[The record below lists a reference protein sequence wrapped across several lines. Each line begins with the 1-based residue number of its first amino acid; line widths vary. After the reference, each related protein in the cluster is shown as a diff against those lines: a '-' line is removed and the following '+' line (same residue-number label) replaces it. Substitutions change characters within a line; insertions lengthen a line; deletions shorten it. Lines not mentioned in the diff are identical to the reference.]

1 MKEILMSH
9 FSLNIFRIA
18 LGLLLILGS
27 VVFSAG
33 VKAQETQNQLDK
45 ADTFAGKSKKSPNI
59 LFVVMDDVGV
69 DQMKLYGY
77 GASPEP
83 AQTPAID
90 ALAARGVVFANAWAM
105 PDCSPSR
112 ATFWEGRWPIRT
124 QVLNPIQPPDLANS
138 QVSPDEVTVPRLLR
152 KKGYISGL
160 FGKMHL
166 SGSNQDP
173 ANNPL
178 GNEVYRKLGFDHF
191 EGYLEGAPLSI
202 DTTAGGVGSSG
213 DYLCGFV
220 PNLTTNPSKGADYG
234 ACYYADNTCEVLT
247 RSPSL
252 STPGRTC
259 MERGGLLDP
268 GQASCQSTAPS
279 HLNFATQNGYY
290 TANVVINDKN
300 GNTIIYPPQDPTGRM
315 YRSTF
320 EANKAIAWIN
330 EQKLTPSRP
339 WMATVGFSSAHS
351 PWHNVPSALL
361 PENSADSDGFNCV
374 GSSSD
379 KRTLMKQMIE
389 GMDHEFERL
398 LVETGLATR
407 GIDDKLKY
415 QPEKTNTVIV
425 VVGDNG
431 SYLTVVNEPF
441 DPSRSKGTPYQ
452 TGVWV
457 PLVISGAN
465 VVAPGR
471 KVTSMVNTIDLFQLF
486 SEIAG
491 VDPREYVPRGRPL
504 DAEPMLAY
512 LTKRNQKSIRTTNF
526 TQTGDN
532 IRSSIAPPSPCVVD
546 AANVCTSFF
555 PTKAIC
561 EKNSGTWWGTGNTIE
576 VPPQQNCCGVNSYR
590 VSQSEQPYQISA
602 VMANA
607 MRDDNYKL
615 VRTITENCASPS
627 SPITTDELYLINE
640 ARTMPLLDTADRN
653 LLANGVEGLNKTD
666 KKKYNYLSMRMRQ
679 LLSTYKVCPGDGNLD
694 AIVNLKDV
702 AGWKTY
708 SVLNGGQSSW
718 FDFNYDGKTDNTDLG
733 IIYAN
738 WQKRCPQG

>member
-1 MKEILMSH
+1 MSQANR
-9 FSLNIFRIA
+9 NIFGVA
-18 LGLLLILGS
+18 LGVSLICGS
-27 VVFSAG
+27 VVCSPSIR
-33 VKAQETQNQLDK
+33 AQEAQNQLGTTDYS
-45 ADTFAGKSKKSPNI
+45 AGKRKQPPNI

-83 AQTPAID
+83 AQTPTID
-90 ALAARGVVFANAWAM
+90 ALAAKGVVFANAWAM

-112 ATFWEGRWPIRT
+112 ATFWEGRYPMRT

-138 QVSPDEVTVPRLLR
+138 QVSPDEVTVPELLR
-152 KKGYISGL
+152 KKGYINGL
-160 FGKMHL
+160 LGKMHL
-166 SGSNQDP
+166 SGSSQDS

-220 PNLTTNPSKGADYG
+220 PNLTTNQSKGADYG
-234 ACYYADNTCEVLT
+234 ACYYANDTCEVLT
-247 RSPSL
+247 RSLESR
-252 STPGRTC
+252 TPGRTC
-259 MERGGLLDP
+259 MERGGILDP
-268 GQASCQSTAPS
+268 GQSSCQSAAPS
-279 HLNFATQNGYY
+279 NLKFANQNGYY

-300 GNTIIYPPQDPTGRM
+300 GNTINYPPQDPTGRM

-351 PWHNVPSALL
+351 PWQNVPSALL
-361 PENSADSDGFNCV
+361 PENSVDTDGFNCV

-407 GIDDKLKY
+407 GNDEKLKY
-415 QPEKTNTVIV
+415 QPEKANTVIV

-441 DPSRSKGTPYQ
+441 DRSRSKGTPYQ

-471 KVTSMVNTIDLFQLF
+471 KVTSMVNAIDLFQLF

-640 ARTMPLLDTADRN
+640 TRTMPLLDTADRN
-653 LLANGVEGLNKTD
+653 LLANGIEGLNKTD

>member
-1 MKEILMSH
+1 MTEVSRKL
-9 FSLNIFRIA
+9 FRFA
-18 LGLLLILGS
+18 LGVFLICGS
-27 VVFSAG
+27 VVCSPSIR
-33 VKAQETQNQLDK
+33 AQETQNNLGK
-45 ADTFAGKSKKSPNI
+45 TNYSAGKRKQPPNI

-83 AQTPAID
+83 AQTPTID
-90 ALAARGVVFANAWAM
+90 ALAAKGVVFTNAWAM

-112 ATFWEGRWPIRT
+112 ATFWEGRYPMRT

-138 QVSPDEVTVPRLLR
+138 QVSPDEVTVPELLR
-152 KKGYISGL
+152 KKGYINGL

-166 SGSNQDP
+166 SGSSQDS

-220 PNLTTNPSKGADYG
+220 PNLTTNPYKGADYG
-234 ACYYADNTCEVLT
+234 ACYYANDTCEVLT
-247 RSPSL
+247 RSPAL
-252 STPGRTC
+252 RTPGRTC
-259 MERGGLLDP
+259 MERGGILDP
-268 GQASCQSTAPS
+268 GQSTCQSTAPS
-279 HLNFATQNGYY
+279 NLKFANQNGYY
-290 TANVVINDKN
+290 TANVVINDMN
-300 GNTIIYPPQDPTGRM
+300 GSTTSYPPQDPTGRV
-315 YRSTF
+315 YRSIF
-320 EANKAIAWIN
+320 EADRAIAWIKK
-330 EQKLTPSRP
+330 QQFTPSRP

-351 PWHNVPSALL
+351 PWQNVPSSLL
-361 PENSADSDGFNCV
+361 PNGSADTDGFNCV

-389 GMDHEFERL
+389 GIDHEFERL

-407 GIDDKLKY
+407 GSGGKLQY

-425 VVGDNG
+425 VIGDNG

-465 VVAPGR
+465 VAAPGR
-471 KVTSMVNTIDLFQLF
+471 EVKAMVNGIDLFQLF

-491 VDPREYVPRGRPL
+491 VNPTEYVPRGRPL

-512 LTKRNQKSIRTTNF
+512 LTNPNQKPIRATNF

-532 IRSSIAPPSPCVVD
+532 IRSQIAPPSPCVVES
-546 AANVCTSFF
+546 ANVCTSFF

-561 EKNSGTWWGTGNTIE
+561 EKNSGTWWGVDNTIDA
-576 VPPQQNCCGVNSYR
+576 PPQQSCCSVNSYR
-590 VSQSEQPYQISA
+590 VSQGQTPYDISA
-602 VMANA
+602 LIANS
-607 MRDDNYKL
+607 MRDNNYKL
-615 VRTITENCASPS
+615 VRTVTENCASPS
-627 SPITTDELYLINE
+627 NPITTDEFYLINE
-640 ARTMPLLDTADRN
+640 ARPVPLLDTVDKN
-653 LLANGVEGLNKTD
+653 LLANGVAGLNKTD
-666 KKKYNYLSMRMRQ
+666 KRQYDYLSTRMTK

-694 AIVNLKDV
+694 GIVNKEDV
-702 AGWKTY
+702 DGWKTY
-708 SVLNGGQSSW
+708 SVLNSGQSSW
-718 FDFNYDGKTDNTDLG
+718 FDFNFDGKTDNTDLG
-733 IIYAN
+733 IIYKN
-738 WQKRCPQG
+738 WQNRCSQR